1 LVLAETTLVGRRLF
15 AQYGCNSCHAVSS
28 RGRRVG
34 PDLAAIDHRLSPTEL
49 RSYILAPPADVP
61 MPGYRGRIAEEDLDR
76 VVEFVLV
83 AQTFPREPM

>member
-1 LVLAETTLVGRRLF
+1 
-15 AQYGCNSCHAVSS
+15 
-28 RGRRVG
+28 
-34 PDLAAIDHRLSPTEL
+34 
-49 RSYILAPPADVP
+49 